1 MLTSKYHIASLIA
14 IFIALGIGILL
25 GGTLGQQ
32 WMHETEQ
39 NLVKILVE
47 KYDRQVSQNQLLQKQ
62 IVSLQ
67 MMNQSEPILEN
78 KKIVWIRPSSVK
90 NEMLQIIMKSAGA
103 DWSEQNA
110 EKLQAYWNAGE
121 ADTLQVFWSTET
133 GGVPPPDIIVISD
146 PKAAKYAA
154 RWYGNDG
161 GSAQVSGSVPKVI
174 DMSAYKLELTEP
186 KQIVDFILYLKKI
199 IREESHEA
207 FSYYHYTGVE

>member
-32 WMHETEQ
+32 WMHETER

-47 KYDRQVSQNQLLQKQ
+47 KYDRQVSLNQLQQKQ

-67 MMNQSEPILEN
+67 MMNQSTEPILEH
-78 KKIVWIRPSSVK
+78 KKIVWIRPSTVK
-90 NEMLQIIMKSAGA
+90 NEMLEVVMKSAGA
-103 DWSEQNA
+103 DWTEQNA
-110 EKLQAYWNAGE
+110 DALE
-121 ADTLQVFWSTET
+121 AFWAAET
-133 GGVPPPDIIVISD
+133 DSGSEPPPDIIVVSD
-146 PKAAKYAA
+146 PQAAEAVA
-154 RWYGNDG
+154 NWYGNDNG
-161 GSAQVSGSVPKVI
+161 EHSAHGSAPKVI
-174 DMSAYKLELTEP
+174 DVSANKRQLTEP

-199 IREESHEA
+199 IREESHET